1 MQKNYRGSVDLVNS
15 NKSLSTLANGKL
27 ELASPADRLSAVVIN
42 HIIGY
47 LIATPF
53 YIYYTIS
60 ICKFLGSIDPDE
72 ADALDN
78 IEQLVQFFLEHFF
91 LNWLILP
98 LTEIIIGFTF
108 VTSIIYTIW
117 QICWMTKYG
126 QSIGKRLLKIRV
138 IRTNGDNPGFIH
150 NILIREIV
158 YGFIASIISMMTLGF
173 GTLIFL
179 FIPCMV
185 FATSWHRR
193 TLQDFLADTI
203 VVKVK

>member
-1 MQKNYRGSVDLVNS
+1 MQKNYRNSVDLVNS
-15 NKSLSTLANGKL
+15 NKSLSALANGKL

-42 HIIGY
+42 HIIGS

-53 YIYYTIS
+53 YIYYMIS
-60 ICKFLGSIDPDE
+60 IFKFFGTIDPDE
-72 ADALDN
+72 ADALDKK
-78 IEQLVQFFLEHFF
+78 QFDQFF
-91 LNWLILP
+91 LNWFNLP

-108 VTSIIYTIW
+108 VASIIYTIW
-117 QICWMTKYG
+117 QIYWMTKYG

-138 IRTNGDNPGFIH
+138 IRTNGDNAGFIH
-150 NILIREIV
+150 NILLREVV
-158 YGFIASIISMMTLGF
+158 YGVIASIVSIMTLGF

-193 TLQDFLADTI
+193 TLQDFLAGTI

>member
-1 MQKNYRGSVDLVNS
+1 MQKNYRGSVDFVNS
-15 NKSLSTLANGKL
+15 NKSLSALADGKL

-42 HIIGY
+42 HIIGS
-47 LIATPF
+47 LIAMPF
-53 YIYYTIS
+53 YIYYMIS
-60 ICKFLGSIDPDE
+60 IFKFFGTIDPDE
-72 ADALDN
+72 ADALDK
-78 IEQLVQFFLEHFF
+78 EQLDQFF
-91 LNWLILP
+91 LNWFNLP

-108 VTSIIYTIW
+108 VASIIYTIW
-117 QICWMTKYG
+117 QIYWMTKYG

-138 IRTNGDNPGFIH
+138 IRTNGDNAGFIH
-150 NILIREIV
+150 NILLREVV
-158 YGFIASIISMMTLGF
+158 YGVIASIVSIMTLGF

-193 TLQDFLADTI
+193 TLQDFLAGTI

>member
-1 MQKNYRGSVDLVNS
+1 MQKNYRNSVDLVNS
-15 NKSLSTLANGKL
+15 NKSLSALANGKL

-42 HIIGY
+42 HIIGS

-53 YIYYTIS
+53 YIYYMIS
-60 ICKFLGSIDPDE
+60 IFKFFGTIDPDE
-72 ADALDN
+72 ADALDKK
-78 IEQLVQFFLEHFF
+78 QFDQFF
-91 LNWLILP
+91 LNWFNLP

-108 VTSIIYTIW
+108 VASIIYTIW
-117 QICWMTKYG
+117 QIYWMTKYG

-138 IRTNGDNPGFIH
+138 IRTNGDNAGFIH
-150 NILIREIV
+150 NILLREVV
-158 YGFIASIISMMTLGF
+158 YGVIASIVSIMTLGF

>member
-1 MQKNYRGSVDLVNS
+1 MQKNYRGSVDFVNS
-15 NKSLSTLANGKL
+15 NKSLSALADGKL

-42 HIIGY
+42 HIIGS

-53 YIYYTIS
+53 YIYYMIS
-60 ICKFLGSIDPDE
+60 IFKFFGTIDPDE
-72 ADALDN
+72 ADALDK
-78 IEQLVQFFLEHFF
+78 EQFDQFF
-91 LNWLILP
+91 LNWFNLP

-108 VTSIIYTIW
+108 VASIIYTIW
-117 QICWMTKYG
+117 QIYWMTKYG

-138 IRTNGDNPGFIH
+138 IRTNGDNAGFIH
-150 NILIREIV
+150 NILLREVV
-158 YGFIASIISMMTLGF
+158 YGVIASIVSIMTLGF

-193 TLQDFLADTI
+193 TLQDFLAGTI

>member
-1 MQKNYRGSVDLVNS
+1 MQKNYRGSVDFVNS
-15 NKSLSTLANGKL
+15 NKSLSALADGKL

-42 HIIGY
+42 HIIGS
-47 LIATPF
+47 LIAMPF
-53 YIYYTIS
+53 YIYYMIS
-60 ICKFLGSIDPDE
+60 IFKFFGTIDPDE
-72 ADALDN
+72 ADALDK
-78 IEQLVQFFLEHFF
+78 EQLDQFF
-91 LNWLILP
+91 LNWFNLP

-108 VTSIIYTIW
+108 VASIIYTIW
-117 QICWMTKYG
+117 QIYWMTKYG

-138 IRTNGDNPGFIH
+138 IRINGDNAGFIH
-150 NILIREIV
+150 NILLREVV
-158 YGFIASIISMMTLGF
+158 YGVIASIVSIMTLGF

-193 TLQDFLADTI
+193 TLQDFLAGTI

>member
-1 MQKNYRGSVDLVNS
+1 MQKNYRGSVDFVNS
-15 NKSLSTLANGKL
+15 NKSLSALADGKL

-42 HIIGY
+42 HIIGS

-53 YIYYTIS
+53 YIYYMIS
-60 ICKFLGSIDPDE
+60 IFKFFGTIDPDE
-72 ADALDN
+72 ADALDK
-78 IEQLVQFFLEHFF
+78 EQLDQFF
-91 LNWLILP
+91 LNWFNLP

-108 VTSIIYTIW
+108 VASIIYTIW
-117 QICWMTKYG
+117 QIYWMTKYG

-150 NILIREIV
+150 NILLREIV

>member
-1 MQKNYRGSVDLVNS
+1 MQKNYRSSVDLVNS
-15 NKSLSTLANGKL
+15 NKSLSALANGKL

-53 YIYYTIS
+53 YIYYMIS
-60 ICKFLGSIDPDE
+60 AVKLVGNIDPDE
-72 ADALDN
+72 ANALDQ
-78 IEQLVQFFLEHFF
+78 EQLMQFL
-91 LNWLILP
+91 LNWFNLP
-98 LTEIIIGFTF
+98 LTKIIIGFTF
-108 VTSIIYTIW
+108 VVSIIYTIW
-117 QICWMTKYG
+117 QIYWMTKYG

-150 NILIREIV
+150 NILLREVV
-158 YGFIASIISMMTLGF
+158 YGFIASVISMMTLGF